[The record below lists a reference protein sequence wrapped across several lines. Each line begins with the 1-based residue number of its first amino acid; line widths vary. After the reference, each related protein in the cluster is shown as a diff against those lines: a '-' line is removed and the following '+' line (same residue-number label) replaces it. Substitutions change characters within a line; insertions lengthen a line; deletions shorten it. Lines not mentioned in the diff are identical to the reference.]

1 MYSFYFSVLEAT
13 RVNNI
18 SVVELLVRVP
28 GTVSQRELDA
38 SLVAA
43 AKAKSTECARILLD
57 AGADANTQVHLLFG
71 QAFSFSFWT
80 KKKKFYA
87 VDVFS
92 VKAPL
97 RKRN

>member
-1 MYSFYFSVLEAT
+1 MEAT

-28 GTVSQRELDA
+28 GTVSQRELDV

-57 AGADANTQVHLLFG
+57 AGADANIKVPL
-71 QAFSFSFWT
+71 SFCRSILYFT
-80 KKKKFYA
+80 CEIRVINASCSQCVYIE
-87 VDVFS
+87 
-92 VKAPL
+92 
-97 RKRN
+97 N

>member
-1 MYSFYFSVLEAT
+1 MHSFYCSVLEAT

-28 GTVSQRELDA
+28 GTVSQKELDA

-57 AGADANTQVHLLFG
+57 AGADANTQVPLLFCTSIL
-71 QAFSFSFWT
+71 FFVLD
-80 KKKKFYA
+80 K
-87 VDVFS
+87 
-92 VKAPL
+92 
-97 RKRN
+97 